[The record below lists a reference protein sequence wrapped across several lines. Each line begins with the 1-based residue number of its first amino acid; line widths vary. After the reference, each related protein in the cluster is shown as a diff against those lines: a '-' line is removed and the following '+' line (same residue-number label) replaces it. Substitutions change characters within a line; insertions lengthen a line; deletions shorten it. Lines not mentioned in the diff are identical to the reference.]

1 MFLNVTQQQ
10 SMTLNLTV
18 LSHIKYSI
26 SEIKILKKELFTFIS
41 REDIGFKRLR
51 EKFKVIKLGKEVGP
65 PAS

>member
-26 SEIKILKKELFTFIS
+26 SEIKIPKQQLFTFIS

-51 EKFKVIKLGKEVGP
+51 EKFKVIKLGKEPGP

>member
-1 MFLNVTQQQ
+1 
-10 SMTLNLTV
+10 MTLNLTV

-26 SEIKILKKELFTFIS
+26 SEIKIPKQQLFTFIS

-51 EKFKVIKLGKEVGP
+51 EKFKVIKLGKEPGP